1 MATKKEKRA
10 AALAKR
16 EAMLAEVKAEGLKA
30 QAWDQARQ
38 AQHREEIRKDAKA
51 LNDRYNAILS
61 RHGINE
67 SEVDDDTRHSGEEEI
82 ARANRFAEA
91 FVIGFEEG
99 MTEE

>member
-10 AALAKR
+10 AAIAKR
-16 EAMLAEVKAEGLKA
+16 EAMLAEVKADGLRA
-30 QAWDQARQ
+30 QARDQARQ
-38 AQHREEIRKDAKA
+38 AQHREEIRKDAKS

-61 RHGINE
+61 RHGIHE
-67 SEVDDDTRHSGEEEI
+67 SNVDDATSRTDEEEI
-82 ARANRFAEA
+82 ARAKRFAEA